1 MAATLYSRIFIIIG
15 LLMLLSFEVHA
26 QNLEE
31 IGLKKGIN
39 FNGSINLNTVGYHV
53 TGIEQRRDPFN
64 WYLTGSL
71 NIDFFGYSAP
81 LSFSYSNTNKS
92 FSQPFNQFSFA
103 PSYKW
108 VKTYIGY
115 NSMTFSNY
123 TLAGHIFLGGGV
135 ELTLGNWRVS
145 AMYGRLKKAV
155 PFHLEDSLQY
165 HDAAYKRMGYG
176 LKVGYEQNG
185 DEISANVFTAKDDIH
200 SIPFTIA
207 ESQLT
212 PQHNIAFGTKI
223 RKRLFSKFFV
233 EAEYAL
239 SVMNTDIRANTGR
252 EDSIGLAPT
261 HNIIKGLLPENL
273 TSRYYDAL
281 NASLGYHGTW
291 YMLQLKYERVSPE
304 YQTLGA
310 YYFNN
315 DLRNISIA
323 PSVRLLKN
331 TLNLS
336 GNFGLQKNNLDETR
350 ASTTHRF
357 VSAMNVSYL
366 PSELWNLTLNYS
378 NFSSYTNI
386 RPQPDPY
393 FKDDLDTLDF
403 YQVSQTM
410 AATIVRSLGNVQA
423 PQSLLLSGTYQQ
435 ASDQASYEGGDTKS
449 SYVTVNAS
457 YSYALIPSNTTLV
470 ISGNTYINNTAG
482 MKSLYWGPTLSA
494 SKSFKEKAYKISLA
508 SSYNETSGGDI
519 QTSPVLN
526 NRINASYSPQ
536 AKDTDS
542 KIQHNLSLSI
552 NLLNRLK
559 GTTQQPSFTELTCT
573 FNYAFTF

>member
-1 MAATLYSRIFIIIG
+1 
-15 LLMLLSFEVHA
+15 MLFERVLKRLA
-26 QNLEE
+26 VLAVAVSLTGIAYGQNLEE

-64 WYLTGSL
+64 WFLTGSL
-71 NIDFFGYSAP
+71 NVDLFGYSAP

-108 VKTYIGY
+108 VKAYIGY

-123 TLAGHIFLGGGV
+123 TLAGHIFLGGGL
-135 ELTLGNWRVS
+135 ELSPGNWRIS
-145 AMYGRLKKAV
+145 TMYGRLKKEV
-155 PFHLEDSLQY
+155 PFQPEDSLQY
-165 HDAAYKRMGYG
+165 NNASYKRMGYG
-176 LKVGYEQNG
+176 FKVGYDHNG
-185 DEISANVFTAKDDIH
+185 DLISANIFTAKDDIN
-200 SIPFTIA
+200 SIPFVLP
-207 ESQLT
+207 ESQLA
-212 PQHNIAFGTKI
+212 PQQNVAFGTKI
-223 RKRLFSKFFV
+223 RKRFFSKFFV

-239 SVMNTDIRANTGR
+239 SVMNTDTRANTSK
-252 EDSIGLAPT
+252 DSVGLPST
-261 HNIIKGLLPENL
+261 DNLIKGLLPDNP

-281 NASLGYHGTW
+281 NASLGYHATW
-291 YMLQLKYERVSPE
+291 YTLQIKYERISPE

-315 DLRNISIA
+315 DLRNITIV

-336 GNFGLQKNNLDETR
+336 GNLGLQENNLDKTR
-350 ASTTHRF
+350 ASTTNRF
-357 VSAMNVSYL
+357 VSAINVSYL
-366 PSELWNLTLNYS
+366 PNELWNLTLNYS

-386 RPQPDPY
+386 KPQPDPY
-393 FKDDLDTLDF
+393 FQNELDTLDF
-403 YQVSQTM
+403 YQISQTM
-410 AATIVRSLGNVQA
+410 AATVVRSLGNEKA
-423 PQSLLLSGTYQQ
+423 PQSLMLSGTYQE
-435 ASDQASYEGGDTKS
+435 ANDQGSYEGGDIES
-449 SYVTVNAS
+449 SYVTINVS
-457 YSYALIPSNTTLV
+457 YSYALIPSNTTLAV
-470 ISGNTYINNTAG
+470 SGNTYLNNAAG

-494 SKSFKEKAYKISLA
+494 SQSFKENIIKISFA
-508 SSYNETSGGDI
+508 SSYNETSGDNI
-519 QTSPVLN
+519 QKSPILN

-536 AKDTDS
+536 S
-542 KIQHNLSLSI
+542 KEAASKTQHNLSLGI

-559 GTTQQPSFTELTCT
+559 STTQQPSFTELTCT